1 MILIQIILKWR
12 IKFLR
17 QFITGTL
24 REKGSPIE
32 SLTSLLIRSTF
43 KWWDLGLILMG
54 SKMMISR
61 KLKSRLPLSRIPRVV
76 LEGSQIGSRLDIL
89 TKGNLISY
97 GVVVIN

>member
-32 SLTSLLIRSTF
+32 SLTSLLTRSTF
-43 KWWDLGLILMG
+43 KWWDPELILMG

-61 KLKSRLPLSRIPRVV
+61 KLKSKLPLSRIPRAV
-76 LEGSQIGSRLDIL
+76 LDGSQTESRLDIL

-97 GVVVIN
+97 QLMVIN